1 MAGTMDQREHD
12 VLEDGSVGDPAAVT
26 AQRVADDELLAD
38 GEERGELVLQGFEQA
53 SRQRGHGRPS

>member
-1 MAGTMDQREHD
+1 MDQRKHD

-26 AQRVADDELLAD
+26 TQRVADDELLPD
-38 GEERGELVLQGFEQA
+38 GEERGELVPQGFEQA